1 MTKQIIDDKINRYVN
16 KKRSVA
22 VNDPNYN
29 YNRILPGT
37 V

>member
-22 VNDPNYN
+22 VNDQN
-29 YNRILPGT
+29 YNRILPGA